1 MRSLGLI
8 LVTGLLGIQ
17 QPTAPSVEAWEKPI
31 APGLL
36 YRTEIRP
43 GPVVVHAVRQF
54 AGSEGVRATAAVPGK
69 TVYADNATMG
79 RGTVGQMV
87 RDYQALG
94 GINADFFPLSRDK
107 ATGDPLGFMAANGE
121 LISSPARNRS
131 HFAWGPSGASVGA
144 ATVTIRAR
152 TGTAATDGF
161 AVDAVNQECALN
173 QITLNAPVAGLAL
186 SYTSPTVSAVLKADR
201 PVIPMNGTLTAEVE
215 YLLPEAQKTPIPA
228 GRLILTAQG
237 NKVATLTALKPGTIL
252 TFEVATQGVDGKDIT
267 DAVGGGPRLLR
278 AGQLALNPESEG
290 FSAAFSTT
298 RHPRT
303 AVGHTAEGDIWW
315 VVIDGRSKHSIGASL
330 TETAQIMKELGCVEA
345 TNLDGGGSSALHLAG
360 ASLNRPSDGQERAVA
375 NGVVFSAPVSKSNV
389 KLSGLSVATR
399 DGKTFVTALDD
410 RKRALPA
417 IAVIFTA
424 TGGGWITPA
433 GEVRALAKA
442 PIKVRAWLDGQT
454 AEITVPGEP

>member
-1 MRSLGLI
+1 MRSLSLI
-8 LVTGLLGIQ
+8 VIAGVLAIQ
-17 QPTAPSVEAWEKPI
+17 RPAAPNVEAWEKPI

-43 GPVVVHAVRQF
+43 GPVVVHAIRQF
-54 AGSEGVRATAAVPGK
+54 AGAEGVRAIAAVPGK

-107 ATGDPLGFMAANGE
+107 ATGDPLGFMASGGE

-144 ATVTIRAR
+144 ASVTIRAR
-152 TGTAATDGF
+152 VGTGPEGF

-186 SYTSPTVSAVLKADR
+186 SYTAPTVSAVLKPDR
-201 PVIPMNGTLTAEVE
+201 AAIPMNGTVTAEVE
-215 YLLPEAQKTPIPA
+215 YVLPEAQKTPVPA
-228 GRLILTAQG
+228 GRFILTAQG
-237 NKVATLTALKPGTIL
+237 NKVPSITRLKPGTKL
-252 TFEVATQGVDGKDIT
+252 TFDVTTTGVTGAEIT
-267 DAVGGGPRLLR
+267 DAVGGGPRLLK
-278 AGQLALNPESEG
+278 AGEIALDPEAEG

-315 VVIDGRSKHSIGASL
+315 VVIDGRSKHSVGASL

-345 TNLDGGGSSALHLAG
+345 TNLDGGGSSAIHLAG

-375 NGVVFSAPVSKSNV
+375 NGVVFSAPVAKPTV
-389 KLSGLSVATR
+389 KLVGMSVTNR
-399 DGKTFVTALDD
+399 DGKVFIAGIDE
-410 RKRALPA
+410 RKRKIPP
-417 IAVIFTA
+417 IAVVYTA
-424 TGGGWITPA
+424 SGAGWITPS
-433 GEVRALAKA
+433 GEVRPLAKGL
-442 PIKVRAWLDGQT
+442 IKVRAWLDGQT
-454 AEITVPGEP
+454 VEIQVPGEP